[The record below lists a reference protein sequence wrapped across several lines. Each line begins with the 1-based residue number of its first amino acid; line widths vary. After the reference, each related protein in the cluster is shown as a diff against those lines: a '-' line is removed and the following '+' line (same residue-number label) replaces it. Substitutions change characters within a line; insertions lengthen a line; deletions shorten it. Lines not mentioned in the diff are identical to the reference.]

1 MKDVYNHKTEKTHFP
16 MFSSHPFSWFKEEMC
31 PHFTISPHWNI
42 LSQLVVLLGKFGESL
57 GGGTLLEH
65 ACRWQWALS
74 VDRALCIL
82 LANENVNSQPPW
94 YLLTPWLRP
103 IGKLPHHD
111 YFSSPSRTVKSK
123 STPLSYQL
131 PWSCCT
137 QLATATGKI
146 MKMFLFSDPS
156 NSRKRILSGDTLGLM
171 SRLKWNVS
179 SEASILWKTMLQI
192 SFQKVACV
200 KHIRW

>member
-1 MKDVYNHKTEKTHFP
+1 
-16 MFSSHPFSWFKEEMC
+16 MFSSHSFWWFKEEMC

-42 LSQLVVLLGKFGESL
+42 LSQLVVLLGKLRRQSL
-57 GGGTLLEH
+57 AGACMSLVVSSECWQVPSTSSYVLSASCLQMRMWTLSLLGTS
-65 ACRWQWALS
+65 W
-74 VDRALCIL
+74 
-82 LANENVNSQPPW
+82 
-94 YLLTPWLRP
+94 
-103 IGKLPHHD
+103 HHGCD
-111 YFSSPSRTVKSK
+111 TSASFPTMTYYSSPSRTVKSK

-146 MKMFLFSDPS
+146 MKTLLFSDPS
-156 NSRKRILSGDTLGLM
+156 NSSKRILSGDTLGLM

-179 SEASILWKTMLQI
+179 SEASILLKTMLQI
-192 SFQKVACV
+192 SLQKVACV